1 MSKLYHKEVYWED
14 WFNES
19 AKNLVNSEL
28 KLSRHMNEHLDNVDD
43 KHDVDICKLYL
54 IVKELKKNMF
64 VMPFEV
70 EVDNGKVT
78 KCVIRTKYD
87 DKRDISIVFRYG
99 LIVTAY
105 LNENVDLH
113 NSLDYSKYEKGG
125 GMSK

>member
-105 LNENVDLH
+105 LNKNVDLH

-125 GMSK
+125 E

>member
-14 WFNES
+14 WFNEG

-70 EVDNGKVT
+70 EVDNGKVI

-99 LIVTAY
+99 LIITAY
-105 LNENVDLH
+105 LNKNVDLH

-125 GMSK
+125 E

>member
-14 WFNES
+14 WFNEG

-99 LIVTAY
+99 LIVTSY
-105 LNENVDLH
+105 LNKNVDLH

-125 GMSK
+125 E

>member
-19 AKNLVNSEL
+19 AKNLVDSEL

-54 IVKELKKNMF
+54 IVKELKKNML

-87 DKRDISIVFRYG
+87 GERDISIVFRYG

-125 GMSK
+125 NE